1 MARWQRTLAAVA
13 AGGSLGALARWGVV
27 RLGGPDDAETIIVAV
42 NVAGS
47 LLLGLLYGIRERL
60 DPDLLLGLGTGF
72 AGGFTTFS
80 SYAVAVAT
88 HLDEG
93 DVLAAA
99 ANGLGTP
106 VAAVVAAGLGYRAGR
121 LWGARPGSGRRR
133 RRRVRTSGPGAGRRR
148 RP

>member
-1 MARWQRTLAAVA
+1 MARWQRPLAAVA
-13 AGGSLGALARWGVV
+13 AGGALGALARWAVV
-27 RLGGPDDAETIIVAV
+27 GLGASDASETITMAV

-47 LLLGLLYGIRERL
+47 LLLGLLYGFRERL

-80 SYAVAVAT
+80 TYAVAVAT
-88 HLDEG
+88 HLDDG

-106 VAAVVAAGLGYRAGR
+106 IAAVLAAGLGYRSSR
-121 LWGARPGSGRRR
+121 LFGARPGSGRRR
-133 RRRVRTSGPGAGRRR
+133 RRWRSRRTSSGGRWRR
-148 RP
+148 